1 MARLIEAGLL
11 NGPNVV
17 GKEMPVSAIQIPKPK
32 SRLISR
38 DQLGSIEVDATE
50 MKERKGI
57 VPEGVATVFENGIAA
72 LVKIPI
78 SHVVAPI
85 ANDLDVRKE
94 SRHEVDPLLIGE
106 EALLRGGET
115 VFMEAVLP
123 PVQKTQG
130 FMALAQPD
138 EAEVVSARD
147 KKAHLTRRHAIGR

>member
-11 NGPNVV
+11 DRPNVV

-85 ANDLDVRKE
+85 ANDLEVRKE
-94 SRHEVDPLLIGE
+94 SRHEDDPLPAPENRQIVCGRRRPIGKR
-106 EALLRGGET
+106 L
-115 VFMEAVLP
+115 
-123 PVQKTQG
+123 
-130 FMALAQPD
+130 
-138 EAEVVSARD
+138 S
-147 KKAHLTRRHAIGR
+147 HLTCRISPIVHYFYPHSAAAASPIG